1 MRTIQRIVRRSEVP
15 VEYSYGFNPHIIMS
29 LAQPLSVGVYSKGEY
44 LDLSLVEYV
53 PEKELIEKLNNSSTP
68 GINFLDALSI
78 ENIPN
83 QKKKP
88 QAMAAVEMA
97 TYTIKIKCNDE
108 TIVRDELSEMTKL
121 TEWNIVK
128 KSKKGSNEVNI
139 KPMLH
144 KFQYK
149 IEDNVVNLKVLLACG
164 SKSNLSPKLLSD
176 FILDNTSFG
185 KQDSFVEIF
194 REDMLA
200 SKKGKLVSLIEFL
213 K

>member
-44 LDLSLVEYV
+44 LDLSLVEKV
-53 PEKELIEKLNNSSTP
+53 PEKELIEKLNNATTP
-68 GINFLDALSI
+68 GIKFLDALRV
-78 ENIPN
+78 ENITN

-97 TYTIKIKCNDE
+97 NYTIKVKCNNED
-108 TIVRDELSEMTKL
+108 IVSDELKKMTKL
-121 TEWNIVK
+121 SEWNITK
-128 KSKKGSNEVNI
+128 KTKKGSKEVNI

-144 KFQYK
+144 KLEYK
-149 IEDNVVNLKVLLACG
+149 VEDNIVIFKVLLACG
-164 SKSNLSPKLLSD
+164 SKSNLSPKLLSE
-176 FILDNTSFG
+176 FILNNTSFG
-185 KQDSFVEIF
+185 KEISFIEIF
-194 REDMLA
+194 RHDMLA
-200 SKKGKLVSLIEFL
+200 AREGKLVSLIEYM